1 MNAESRTSESPLT
14 YDSWSPEFPDVY
26 GLIMR
31 ACGNARPVPG
41 SWDGLLSSNSKWAFI
56 FLKIRYFVNS
66 IVNIIWY
73 YENPSILFYLTFF
86 WGWSC
91 WWRIRDH
98 AAPPGFHYI
107 CTLCFRLVSY
117 TMSLFLPAEMS
128 RGLLKPLLK
137 CSTTLIKF
145 LIRDRHLK
153 WSTESLFGLFPAYQ
167 VMKKPLTQ
175 NISLMFS
182 LILKMENKTFQK

>member
-137 CSTTLIKF
+137 CSNHFNKVPDPWPAFEMKHWELI
-145 LIRDRHLK
+145 
-153 WSTESLFGLFPAYQ
+153 WSLSC
-167 VMKKPLTQ
+167 
-175 NISLMFS
+175 ISSNEKAFNS
-182 LILKMENKTFQK
+182 KH